1 MARAVLA
8 LGSNL
13 GDREGFLTFAV
24 SALSALPQTTVLK
37 ESNRRET
44 QPVGV
49 PEAFSGMLFLNA
61 ALLIETILPPEQLL
75 EAALAIEAEAGRVR
89 TVRNG
94 PRPLDIDLILYEG
107 VTCSSER
114 LTLPHPRAHM
124 RAFVLEPLQ
133 DLGLTVNHIL
143 ENRFP

>member
-75 EAALAIEAEAGRVR
+75 EAADRYGKSPYG
-89 TVRNG
+89 TH
-94 PRPLDIDLILYEG
+94 LYK
-107 VTCSSER
+107 VSENK
-114 LTLPHPRAHM
+114 
-124 RAFVLEPLQ
+124 VQ
-133 DLGLTVNHIL
+133 Y
-143 ENRFP
+143 